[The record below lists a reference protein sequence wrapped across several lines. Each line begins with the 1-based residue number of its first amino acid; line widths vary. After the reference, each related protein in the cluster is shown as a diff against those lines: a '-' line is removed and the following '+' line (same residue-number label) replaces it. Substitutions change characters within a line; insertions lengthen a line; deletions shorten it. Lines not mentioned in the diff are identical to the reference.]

1 MARAGFSCL
10 VWISLLGAVCSNV
23 AAQAASASAI
33 LSFAAIAEALPVTE
47 AQQAMMKRILEKRSI
62 EALARLDAAATDAKR
77 FYALPDAAT
86 GAFHLQRFAL
96 ASQLATESL
105 ELSKAFPK
113 NWNHGNAIH
122 RAHTVLGL
130 LALHAGDIPLAV
142 RELHEAGATPG
153 SPQLD
158 SFGPSMQLA
167 RALLR
172 EGQAPEVLAYLEQC
186 RVFWE
191 TGAPWLDIWEEKIR
205 AGREPNFLMNLW

>member
-10 VWISLLGAVCSNV
+10 VWITLLGAVCSNV

-33 LSFAAIAEALPVTE
+33 LSFA
-47 AQQAMMKRILEKRSI
+47 
-62 EALARLDAAATDAKR
+62 
-77 FYALPDAAT
+77 
-86 GAFHLQRFAL
+86 
-96 ASQLATESL
+96 
-105 ELSKAFPK
+105 
-113 NWNHGNAIH
+113 
-122 RAHTVLGL
+122 
-130 LALHAGDIPLAV
+130 
-142 RELHEAGATPG
+142 
-153 SPQLD
+153 
-158 SFGPSMQLA
+158 A